1 MEVCDIIS
9 CFSVSDMT
17 DDWEIVTDKKYKN
30 KKHGGKT
37 NRSKNSIETLKIYEN
52 DETSKHCEQN
62 LSIKDILKHFDKLDK
77 LTDEIIASIK
87 HSHKNIHQVYS
98 WGAGSLEIS
107 VKSRLQ
113 MAFSILL
120 AQKLGVKC
128 FCYDPAFTD
137 SDKSC
142 INKIDQCEVT
152 GGNNECGVEFKNGTE
167 TLVVGIHLFKK
178 HYQNLIVKNGNYLK
192 KIVLIGNRISSM
204 VENHALD
211 FDISG
216 LENVLNK
223 ETVVF
228 DVGSEWVR
236 ENKRSQDA
244 DVFNDTVVT
253 IFNDTS

>member
-1 MEVCDIIS
+1 M
-9 CFSVSDMT
+9 MG
-17 DDWEIVTDKKYKN
+17 DWEIVTDKKYKN
-30 KKHGGKT
+30 KKYGGKT
-37 NRSKNSIETLKIYEN
+37 KPGKTSIDTLKIYEN
-52 DETSKHCEQN
+52 DETSKHCESN
-62 LSIKDILKHFDKLDK
+62 LTPKDILKHFDKLDK
-77 LTDEIIASIK
+77 LTDEIITSIK
-87 HSHKNIHQVYS
+87 PSHKNIQRVYS

-107 VKSRLQ
+107 VKSRVQ

-120 AQKLGVKC
+120 AQKLGVSC

-152 GGNNECGVEFKNGTE
+152 GDNNECGVEFENNKE

-178 HYQNLIVKNGNYLK
+178 HYQNLIVKNGGELK
-192 KIVLIGNRISSM
+192 NIVLIGNRISSM

-216 LENVLNK
+216 LKSVLDK
-223 ETVVF
+223 ESVVF

-236 ENKRSQDA
+236 ENKRSQDT
-244 DVFNDTVVT
+244 DVFNDTVAT
-253 IFNDTS
+253 IFSDNL